1 MSNTEQMSR
10 QDTFEML
17 KEYPEAAVVKALEEL
32 GCDPNAKFFPTSI
45 VEDVLG
51 MIDGLDL
58 AHQKVLAGT
67 SEVPGNAEATQQEA
81 IIVREMTSLAGE
93 ILDARNC
100 SMDSKVLVAVAQAM
114 VAGGRH
120 KAEVLLRIQEKA
132 FVDTLQQGNRQME
145 TSLMRTIANEQK
157 ATEQLFSDENIQKI
171 VSRGTVRHDNGG
183 FDVDSFLG
191 EVRSTVQGQ
200 KQSQSQRS
208 ANAQA
213 LANSQQE
220 FDVDSFLDEV
230 WGS

>member
-1 MSNTEQMSR
+1 MSKLDPKAT
-10 QDTFEML
+10 L
-17 KEYPEAAVVKALEEL
+17 VAALEAL
-32 GCDPNAKFFPTSI
+32 GFNSDDSEFPTDI
-45 VEDVLG
+45 IEQVEGVIETVDV
-51 MIDGLDL
+51 

-67 SEVPGNAEATQQEA
+67 PESPRTSEAPQQEA

-132 FVDTLQQGNRQME
+132 FVETFSEGQRQME
-145 TSLMRTIANEQK
+145 TSLMRTITDEQR
-157 ATEQLFSDENIQKI
+157 ATEQLFSNENIQKI
-171 VSRGTVRHDNGG
+171 VGRGTTRHDNGG

-200 KQSQSQRS
+200 KQSQVQRS
-208 ANAQA
+208 TNAQA
-213 LANSQQE
+213 LVNSQQE